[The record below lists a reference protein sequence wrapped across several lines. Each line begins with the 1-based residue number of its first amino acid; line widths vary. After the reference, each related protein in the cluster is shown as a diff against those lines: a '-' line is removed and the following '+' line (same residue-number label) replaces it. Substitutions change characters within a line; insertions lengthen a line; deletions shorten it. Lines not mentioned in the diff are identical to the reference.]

1 MSLQQGEECDPLIPF
16 IKGSSFARG
25 CFGCSFR
32 GKATSAGES
41 VPLPTAACSLLQQ
54 SSPSLICEKLARNTA
69 CSSHFNFAK
78 LQQVTPIS
86 HSASPTASLLGEGHS
101 QLRSHRTEFSD
112 LTISSRRK
120 VERVVSVKSLS
131 CAHVCDCGLPDVPE
145 LA

>member
-1 MSLQQGEECDPLIPF
+1 M
-16 IKGSSFARG
+16 
-25 CFGCSFR
+25 
-32 GKATSAGES
+32 SAGES
-41 VPLPTAACSLLQQ
+41 VPLPSAACSLLQQ
-54 SSPSLICEKLARNTA
+54 GSPSLICEKLARNTA

-101 QLRSHRTEFSD
+101 QLRSHRTEFSSD
-112 LTISSRRK
+112 LAISSRRK

-131 CAHVCDCGLPDVPE
+131 CAHMCDCGLQDAPE